1 MNKIRWGIIGP
12 GSIAHNFADALKQ
25 SYSGELLAIASRT
38 SSRLEEF
45 GNKYNINQEFRFND
59 YDQLLDDENIDA
71 VYIST
76 PHVFHADLSIKAAG
90 KGKHILCEKPG
101 ALNFKQTS
109 EVIEKVREAGVF
121 YKEGF
126 MYRCHP
132 QIPALINLIKNKS
145 IGNVNLISSSFGF
158 DMQKVIPDHRL
169 FNKSLAGGSILDVGL
184 YPVSFSRMV
193 AGVALGKK
201 FINPTSI
208 SAEGKIG
215 DTGVDELA
223 SAKLFFENNI
233 TADISTSIM
242 QNMDN
247 NAVIEGE
254 NGKIIVDNPWMPGR
268 DGGPY
273 DTKIR
278 IITKSVEKVEEFKG
292 PEHLFFFEAELASQ
306 TILKQRTEVP
316 YPGMTWDDSL
326 GNIKVLDMWRKEIGY
341 YLEEDN

>member
-1 MNKIRWGIIGP
+1 MDKIRWGIIGP

-25 SYSGELLAIASRT
+25 TYSGELIAIASRT
-38 SSRLEEF
+38 SSKLEEF
-45 GNKYNINQEFRFND
+45 GNKYQIKKEFRFND
-59 YDQLLDDENIDA
+59 YEVLLENENIDA
-71 VYIST
+71 VYIAT

-101 ALNFKQTS
+101 AVNFTEASK
-109 EVIEKVREAGVF
+109 VIEKIKEAGVF

-132 QIPALINLIKNKS
+132 QIPALINIIKKNT
-145 IGNVNLISSSFGF
+145 IGKIKRITSSFGF

-169 FNKSLAGGSILDVGL
+169 FDKKLAGGAILDVGL
-184 YPVSFSRMV
+184 YPVSLSRMV
-193 AGVALGKK
+193 AGAAVGKK
-201 FINPTSI
+201 FINPVSI
-208 SAEGKIG
+208 SAKARIG
-215 DTGVDELA
+215 ETGVDEIA
-223 SAKLFFENNI
+223 SATLTFEDNI
-233 TADISTSIM
+233 IAEVSTAIM

-254 NGKIIVDNPWMPGR
+254 IGKIILDDPWMPGK

-273 DTKIR
+273 NTRIR
-278 IITKSVEKVEEFKG
+278 VIKNGTEEIQEFKG

-306 TILKQRTEVP
+306 TISKQRTEVP
-316 YPGMTWDDSL
+316 YPGMTWDDTL

-341 YLEEDN
+341 HLD